1 MKKLICIYT
10 CETDKK
16 SLCNFKQTNLYK
28 KLQNDTNTKILEVYA
43 GSNKTQILENK
54 LLLKCEEDY
63 TGLSIKTYKMISKCV
78 KHFDFDVLIK
88 IDCNILEYKNSY
100 GLNLNIKQQIY
111 NETYILNTIKSD
123 YINCRYGGSA
133 VSFVSDTS
141 TLKTWATHK
150 NLKLQYKRMNY
161 FDFPFFCGKFYFL
174 SKNFCEKI
182 INKGKQDN
190 IFFNENLG
198 PAEDVY
204 IGYVLNKNI
213 TINDKIKIF
222 SSYLAFN
229 DLNNE
234 FTKKLKNTIEQYKQ
248 KQNFEME
255 HCVT

>member
-10 CETDKK
+10 CEKDKK

-43 GSNKTQILENK
+43 GSNKTQILGNK
-54 LLLKCEEDY
+54 LLLDCEEKY
-63 TGLSIKTYKMISKCV
+63 ASLSIKTYKMISECV

-123 YINCRYGGSA
+123 YINCGYGGSA
-133 VSFVSDTS
+133 VSFVNDTS

-204 IGYVLNKNI
+204 IGYVLNKDI

-234 FTKKLKNTIEQYKQ
+234 FTQKLENKIIEYKQ